1 MTNNLEFDENNS
13 TFEMEFKEVQVI
25 NNGEGGGVSPTAY
38 VEQLEDGAKIVI
50 TDESGTTSATVKN
63 GYTPIK
69 GVDYYT
75 EEDKTKL
82 VEELSDTPSKALY
95 DKGSWTGLPDC
106 EMFVYPDISS
116 GQLRLRVVVHDPYHG
131 EIQDHDVILYDA
143 EHYPNLDLTGAI
155 DLDEFDKQAI
165 RDNIGVTEIIGSIES
180 ALENIITI
188 QNSLIGGESV

>member
-13 TFEMEFKEVQVI
+13 TFGMEFKEVQVI
-25 NNGEGGGVSPTAY
+25 DNGEGGGVSPTAY

-82 VEELSDTPSKALY
+82 VEELSGIPSKALY

-143 EHYPNLDLTGAI
+143 EYYPNLDLIGAI